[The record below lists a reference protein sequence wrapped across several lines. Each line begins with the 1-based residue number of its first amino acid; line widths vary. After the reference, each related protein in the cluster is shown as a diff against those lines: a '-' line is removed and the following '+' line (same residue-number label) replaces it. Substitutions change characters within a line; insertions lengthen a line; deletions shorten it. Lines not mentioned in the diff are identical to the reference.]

1 MIFACGAVGGGDG
14 PRPDSKAIISHRQAT
29 LDSTVNSDKPGRAI
43 RRRTRHAHL
52 IDLVL
57 INDRAEAVTA
67 NNVYYQKVYVG
78 PDSSPMSYEGLH
90 SKNPSLTLGK

>member
-1 MIFACGAVGGGDG
+1 MGAADRR
-14 PRPDSKAIISHRQAT
+14 PRPAAATFKSHHLAQPA
-29 LDSTVNSDKPGRAI
+29 LDSTVNSDKPGPAI

-52 IDLVL
+52 IDLAL
-57 INDRAEAVTA
+57 INDRAEAVIA

-78 PDSSPMSYEGLH
+78 LDPSPMSYEGLY